1 MSLALNVDSLK
12 VDLVVIQNAC
22 SEKEDSNS
30 ETASS
35 KLVKECSLNSKT
47 KDVHAIKYK
56 MSKAKE
62 RCMTYFRSLHSHLQV
77 LSNTDLKGTH
87 IEHGFRREFMSI
99 FGQDVDTFTRTM
111 LLNVDQLQKQL
122 DKDEFQEDGSMA
134 AFWVVNN
141 QFQKF
146 INSKFTLDYDSQMT
160 DTYFVEYTGLEVQHF
175 RDTLLQNLGNVKK
188 SVAERTRHQR
198 QYERRVNKRQ
208 MQTQESKIDTGKA
221 LDADLVDT
229 ESIRTDSTVQDD
241 SSRSGNDTDADDAD
255 IRPIY
260 DEEPMAEVQLTAEC
274 NIFAIGQQHTEQ
286 PEIIVEGRV
295 DQYPETCQVKSPMLD
310 SSPDNQTTEYS
321 KQSLESENILLKE
334 TVAQFQK
341 DFSRMEAHCIALELK
356 YQNQSLKSG
365 QHGQILNETSN
376 KAKIEKEIDVLETMN
391 IELEHSVATLRK
403 ENETLKQHYKDL
415 YDSIKITRSKTTE
428 QTTSLL
434 ANNAELKAQIQ
445 EKVFAIA
452 ALKNDLRKLKGNSVD
467 TKFDKTSVLGKP
479 VLPSLRNQS
488 VVRQPNAF
496 KSARAQMSKQRYKK
510 GYRNSTT
517 SVPTSDENSIHSE
530 DRNNTLGS
538 NNQIWSVPVSKSSR
552 VTITAV
558 PKADHSKS
566 YTSFSDS
573 NALFVL
579 HVLSVSFIANHET
592 FAVYEKTSPRSD
604 LRWKPTG
611 RIFKSVGL
619 RWIPTG
625 KLFDSCTSKVDS
637 EPPHGSNVDIPHI
650 HECKQTL
657 DENIRYGWLKRMYL
671 KETLSSGFHDD
682 DTDNVSV
689 TTVFQA
695 SIPMSIDVKS
705 FGLLL
710 LLAVFLVCVKPQQQ
724 ILAIDWSFGCWEG
737 IGMGRGGGWVK
748 GVRLVSRA
756 VEVIEKPT
764 HGLFFMDAFGDEAF
778 QRVSDIHKVEAE
790 TLLGYKLMASNV
802 KTTKN
807 KRFMVLMSRII
818 DEHPDKHKIL
828 NKRVKLESL
837 GYTDI

>member
-1 MSLALNVDSLK
+1 M
-12 VDLVVIQNAC
+12 
-22 SEKEDSNS
+22 
-30 ETASS
+30 
-35 KLVKECSLNSKT
+35 
-47 KDVHAIKYK
+47 
-56 MSKAKE
+56 
-62 RCMTYFRSLHSHLQV
+62 
-77 LSNTDLKGTH
+77 
-87 IEHGFRREFMSI
+87 
-99 FGQDVDTFTRTM
+99 
-111 LLNVDQLQKQL
+111 
-122 DKDEFQEDGSMA
+122 
-134 AFWVVNN
+134 
-141 QFQKF
+141 F
-146 INSKFTLDYDSQMT
+146 IDSKFTLDYDSQMT

-175 RDTLLQNLGNVKK
+175 RDTLLQHLGNVKK

-452 ALKNDLRKLKGNSVD
+452 ALKNDLRKLKGNSVH

-488 VVRQPNAF
+488 VVRHPNVF
-496 KSARAQMSKQRYKK
+496 KSERAQMSKHRFASQVDVIKNLSKRVTQHYLPPKK
-510 GYRNSTT
+510 TESTFAKPDHMITSSSSRNSSKNMPRFSSNDMVHNHYLDEARKKTQERDRNSKT
-517 SVPTSDENSIHSE
+517 SVMSSARFQSTADGSKPKP
-530 DRNNTLGS
+530 RS
-538 NNQIWSVPVSKSSR
+538 NNQTSRSLPVSKSSR

-566 YTSFSDS
+566 SSSFSDS
-573 NALFVL
+573 KNFVCSTC
-579 HVLSVSFIANHET
+579 HKCVFNANHDACITKLLKEVNSRAKIQSHKT
-592 FAVYEKTSPRSD
+592 RNSNKPVDQKSHTQKHGRQIFTRDRFSPNKTSAVYEKTSSRSD

-611 RIFKSVGL
+611 RIFKTVGL

-637 EPPHGSNVDIPHI
+637 EPPHGSNVDIPNI
-650 HECKQTL
+650 HACKQTL
-657 DENIRYGWLKRMYL
+657 DLSAGTLCNVNKENLRVWLLKKMISQKPVPEWFHKR
-671 KETLSSGFHDD
+671 
-682 DTDNVSV
+682 
-689 TTVFQA
+689 
-695 SIPMSIDVKS
+695 
-705 FGLLL
+705 
-710 LLAVFLVCVKPQQQ
+710 
-724 ILAIDWSFGCWEG
+724 
-737 IGMGRGGGWVK
+737 
-748 GVRLVSRA
+748 
-756 VEVIEKPT
+756 
-764 HGLFFMDAFGDEAF
+764 
-778 QRVSDIHKVEAE
+778 
-790 TLLGYKLMASNV
+790 
-802 KTTKN
+802 
-807 KRFMVLMSRII
+807 
-818 DEHPDKHKIL
+818 
-828 NKRVKLESL
+828 
-837 GYTDI
+837 

>member
-1 MSLALNVDSLK
+1 
-12 VDLVVIQNAC
+12 
-22 SEKEDSNS
+22 
-30 ETASS
+30 
-35 KLVKECSLNSKT
+35 
-47 KDVHAIKYK
+47 
-56 MSKAKE
+56 
-62 RCMTYFRSLHSHLQV
+62 
-77 LSNTDLKGTH
+77 
-87 IEHGFRREFMSI
+87 
-99 FGQDVDTFTRTM
+99 M
-111 LLNVDQLQKQL
+111 LLNLDQLQKQF
-122 DKDEFQEDGSMA
+122 DKDEFQEDGSMT

-146 INSKFTLDYDSQMT
+146 IDSKFTLDYDSQMT
-160 DTYFVEYTGLEVQHF
+160 DTRFVQYTGIEVQHF
-175 RDTLLQNLGNVKK
+175 RDTLLQHLGNVKK

-208 MQTQESKIDTGKA
+208 MQTQESKIHTGKA
-221 LDADLVDT
+221 VDNGLVVMESNGT
-229 ESIRTDSTVQDD
+229 ESEVQDD
-241 SSRSGNDTDADDAD
+241 SSRSGNDTDVDDAD

-286 PEIIVEGRV
+286 PEIINEGRV

-321 KQSLESENILLKE
+321 KQSLESENILLKK

-496 KSARAQMSKQRYKK
+496 KSERAQMSKQRFASQVDVNKNLSKPVTQHYLPKK
-510 GYRNSTT
+510 TESAFAKPNHMIASSSSRNSSKNMPRSSSNDMVHNHYLDVAKKKIQERDRNSTT
-517 SVPTSDENSIHSE
+517 SVTTSARFQSTIDDSKPKP
-530 DRNNTLGS
+530 RS
-538 NNQIWSVPVSKSSR
+538 NNQTSRSLPVSKSSR

-566 YTSFSDS
+566 SSSFSDS
-573 NALFVL
+573 KNFVCSTC
-579 HVLSVSFIANHET
+579 HKCVFNANHDACIT
-592 FAVYEKTSPRSD
+592 
-604 LRWKPTG
+604 
-611 RIFKSVGL
+611 
-619 RWIPTG
+619 
-625 KLFDSCTSKVDS
+625 KLLKKV
-637 EPPHGSNVDIPHI
+637 N
-650 HECKQTL
+650 
-657 DENIRYGWLKRMYL
+657 
-671 KETLSSGFHDD
+671 
-682 DTDNVSV
+682 
-689 TTVFQA
+689 
-695 SIPMSIDVKS
+695 
-705 FGLLL
+705 
-710 LLAVFLVCVKPQQQ
+710 
-724 ILAIDWSFGCWEG
+724 
-737 IGMGRGGGWVK
+737 
-748 GVRLVSRA
+748 SRA
-756 VEVIEKPT
+756 KI
-764 HGLFFMDAFGDEAF
+764 
-778 QRVSDIHKVEAE
+778 QSHK
-790 TLLGYKLMASNV
+790 T
-802 KTTKN
+802 
-807 KRFMVLMSRII
+807 
-818 DEHPDKHKIL
+818 
-828 NKRVKLESL
+828 
-837 GYTDI
+837 